1 MLDWITGIAYLLV
14 MLSVLVIVH
23 EWGHFIVAKLCGMRV
38 EEFAL
43 FFGKRLVSLGKR
55 GDTEYNIRSLPF
67 GGFVKIAG
75 MDPDDISG
83 GRPILDAIRDPKFDQ
98 AGGVAD
104 LIKRIDSESL
114 AEIDPKNVS
123 DSIRGLLHAAMDSRG
138 QLTDEGRADLEVKQ
152 ASPQVNDDERK
163 LIQMVLLADSRAN
176 DPGLYSQKPI
186 YQRALTI
193 FAGPF
198 MSLFFGYFL
207 FCIMG
212 MTFGLPSGK
221 ATNQV
226 QVLQTGKARSAG
238 VRTGDRIVAVNGVPT
253 PNGDAVAD
261 NIHSHPGQPI
271 ALTIARGSET
281 VDIRVTP
288 QPTDMPKYDTKT
300 RDPILDKAGKPIII
314 KQGLIG
320 VIPMPTFERFG
331 LVRSVTVGTR
341 LTKDYVLQLATVLR
355 SPKGIKENVGGP
367 IAMGQM
373 AVSTQR
379 LGPAPMILMAA
390 TLSLGLGIMNLLPI
404 PILDGGHLLLLLVE
418 KVRRR
423 RLSPRE
429 VYGAQMVGLAML
441 ALLVGFVMIN
451 DLTRTLAGKGF
462 Q

>member
-1 MLDWITGIAYLLV
+1 MLDWITGIAYLLLI
-14 MLSVLVIVH
+14 LSVLVVVH

-83 GRPILDAIRDPKFDQ
+83 GRPILDAIRDPQFSKAD
-98 AGGVAD
+98 GLED
-104 LIKRIDSESL
+104 LIKRLDSDSM
-114 AEIDPKNVS
+114 AEIDPANVS
-123 DSIRGLLHAAMDSRG
+123 ESIRGLLHSAMDSRG
-138 QLTDEGRADLEVKQ
+138 QLTEEGRADLEAKQ
-152 ASPQVNDDERK
+152 ASPQVSDDEKK
-163 LIQMVLLADSRAN
+163 LIQMVLLADSRAM

-212 MTFGLPSGK
+212 MTIGLPGDK
-221 ATNQV
+221 QTNQV
-226 QVLQTGKARSAG
+226 QVLPDGAARKAG
-238 VRTGDRIVAVNGVPT
+238 LRTGDRIAAINGTPT
-253 PNGDAVAD
+253 PTGEALSDM
-261 NIHSHPGQPI
+261 IHENPNRPLDLTVERGGQTLHI
-271 ALTIARGSET
+271 A
-281 VDIRVTP
+281 VTP
-288 QPTDMPKYDTKT
+288 EAKDLYKYDKKT
-300 RDPILDKAGKPIII
+300 REVVLDAKGKPVKE

-320 VIPMPTFERFG
+320 VMPNFVF
-331 LVRSVTVGTR
+331 VRYSPVKSIVIGTQM
-341 LTKDYVLQLATVLR
+341 TKGYVIALANVLR
-355 SPKGIKENVGGP
+355 TKKGIQDNVGGP
-367 IAMGQM
+367 IAMGQQ
-373 AVSTQR
+373 AVALQK
-379 LGPAPMILMAA
+379 LGLPHMTLMAA

-404 PILDGGHLLLLLVE
+404 PILDGGHLLLLGIE

-429 VYGAQMVGLAML
+429 VYHAQMVGLAML
-441 ALLVGFVMIN
+441 ALLVGFVMYN
-451 DLTRTLAGKGF
+451 DLARTLAGKGF